1 MSAVAFGA
9 KRPLRDGEDDASAA
23 DAFSNPSQS
32 SLCTIKRYA
41 AVGTSGERAV
51 VVVATDTSAQDI
63 AKRAVADYFEQE
75 GLESMVAHIGPLL
88 DPVFDKIDG
97 LPLSSYKV
105 YLQWIVQTAFLPENR
120 DAERRVNRA
129 LENVA
134 ARCSIRIDVILE
146 SVESTFKHLF
156 TFVEIVAENAR
167 IQLPATL
174 LDEAKNLRDRRL
186 GMVHVFKTLQT
197 MLNVLLLPDCGD
209 FEHEFIR
216 YVWTLFLLYRGSAEC
231 SIADDITNMSFCAI
245 FSSCQVPSCFRRKLF
260 EVFRKCNFHP
270 PRNENVDI
278 DWLKSYQDTCM
289 ALADAIYKSESQTY
303 FGRISKNQQI
313 IDFVYARKLLERGSE
328 PKENERDD
336 CSIPGVPFACYTNA
350 LDYGPDGRMLKNL
363 ERTSSAYEKLLES
376 ESLKFDYRLFLPA
389 YRMIATPRKKV
400 ATHRFEIKENSQLKK
415 NLATIFAKK
424 QSVFANPMAA
434 TPFTAINPDDDT
446 KKILNLEYPVGDA
459 KLREFLETNLRPK
472 VEAVDREIQASF
484 GGVLQMHWIHATE
497 RVNAF
502 VPNISLEGIL
512 KLIDVRYI
520 DLSIVVDFLK
530 DPECKVRC
538 PLIDFDTDE
547 DQLAP
552 SVTKRLSEIRERIS
566 ESALWCD
573 EATFDLLNDAA
584 NKTSANFTE
593 TIRMYSRYKDQNNT
607 KWSTVAQKSPA
618 SSQIRIDPAMD
629 VFKGLQEVFTFSFT
643 MLQCRLNDMC
653 KKMNLSSE
661 ILEKANSI
669 ILDILNKKCMT
680 NLLRNRHLDIIMLCS
695 LFAAC
700 RLNNV
705 LVNFAQLREIYD
717 TQPQAIPETTLY
729 IVDEDGKEKI
739 DIAVFYNRIFRPY
752 LDEVLSNRE
761 PSVLELFSPLTTRPA
776 FPLARTPGS
785 LNRGMVNA
793 GADAEHAAAPGTF
806 EQMTAMRAGVF
817 VHGCD
822 VGVQGIIKYMD
833 SAATFA
839 VPVLGP
845 SSTAPTN
852 GISEERAAIIA
863 RFLRFVAEFRIDNAF
878 IIRDQLKENVFIRQ
892 YFIEVDLAH
901 LAAFDE
907 DLASNLRENPAVYM
921 PLFEDAVKSFARE
934 SNLFDDVDEMPDFQV
949 LLLSNMNPI
958 PIREIDS
965 SHVSKL
971 VKIHGITIAAAN
983 PSVKA
988 THIQIMCKACRHTKN
1003 VPISGGFSGIQLPR
1017 KCDGEPVDGQPKE
1030 CPLDPYLVIHEKSRF
1045 IDMQTLKLQEAADV
1059 VPTGELP
1066 RHVLL
1071 SCDRYLTNKVIPG
1084 GSDVAIRSPYLRVIG
1099 MQSDADGGKSRVF
1112 TAAEE
1117 QEFLAISRRPNLYE
1131 EFASSIAPQIFGN
1144 EDIKKAIACLLMGG
1158 SKKVLPDSVKLRGD
1172 VNVLLLG
1179 DPGTAKSQL
1188 LKFVEKVAPTA
1199 VYTSGKGSS
1208 AAGLTA
1214 SVVRDPATRE
1224 FHLEAGA
1231 MVLADSG
1238 VVCIDEFDKMREE
1251 DRVAIHEAMEQQT
1264 ISIAKAGITTIL
1276 NSRTSVLA
1284 AANPVFGR
1292 YDDMKSAGE
1301 NIDFQSTIL
1310 SRFDLIFIVKDEHDD
1325 IRDKTLAK
1333 HVLGVHQNDSVVD
1346 TVGGISMAT
1355 MRSYISYCK
1364 SKCAPRLSVDAAQLL
1379 SSHFVEVRSKVR
1391 SMDKRSAIPITVRQ
1405 LEAIIRISES
1415 IAKLSLSPVATER
1428 HVQEAI
1434 RLFNYST
1441 MNAVQAGNSDGLSQT
1456 EVAHTMAKVH
1466 AYIRRRLQV
1475 GGHMSYAGL
1484 VDSLITE
1491 NFPRAII
1498 ERSILVL
1505 LQKEVLVFE
1514 KRRLSV
1520 KRIAL

>member
-1 MSAVAFGA
+1 MLYV
-9 KRPLRDGEDDASAA
+9 AA
-23 DAFSNPSQS
+23 D
-32 SLCTIKRYA
+32 
-41 AVGTSGERAV
+41 
-51 VVVATDTSAQDI
+51 
-63 AKRAVADYFEQE
+63 
-75 GLESMVAHIGPLL
+75 
-88 DPVFDKIDG
+88 
-97 LPLSSYKV
+97 
-105 YLQWIVQTAFLPENR
+105 
-120 DAERRVNRA
+120 
-129 LENVA
+129 
-134 ARCSIRIDVILE
+134 
-146 SVESTFKHLF
+146 
-156 TFVEIVAENAR
+156 
-167 IQLPATL
+167 
-174 LDEAKNLRDRRL
+174 
-186 GMVHVFKTLQT
+186 
-197 MLNVLLLPDCGD
+197 
-209 FEHEFIR
+209 
-216 YVWTLFLLYRGSAEC
+216 
-231 SIADDITNMSFCAI
+231 
-245 FSSCQVPSCFRRKLF
+245 
-260 EVFRKCNFHP
+260 
-270 PRNENVDI
+270 
-278 DWLKSYQDTCM
+278 
-289 ALADAIYKSESQTY
+289 
-303 FGRISKNQQI
+303 
-313 IDFVYARKLLERGSE
+313 
-328 PKENERDD
+328 
-336 CSIPGVPFACYTNA
+336 
-350 LDYGPDGRMLKNL
+350 
-363 ERTSSAYEKLLES
+363 
-376 ESLKFDYRLFLPA
+376 
-389 YRMIATPRKKV
+389 
-400 ATHRFEIKENSQLKK
+400 
-415 NLATIFAKK
+415 
-424 QSVFANPMAA
+424 
-434 TPFTAINPDDDT
+434 
-446 KKILNLEYPVGDA
+446 
-459 KLREFLETNLRPK
+459 
-472 VEAVDREIQASF
+472 
-484 GGVLQMHWIHATE
+484 
-497 RVNAF
+497 
-502 VPNISLEGIL
+502 
-512 KLIDVRYI
+512 
-520 DLSIVVDFLK
+520 
-530 DPECKVRC
+530 
-538 PLIDFDTDE
+538 
-547 DQLAP
+547 
-552 SVTKRLSEIRERIS
+552 
-566 ESALWCD
+566 
-573 EATFDLLNDAA
+573 
-584 NKTSANFTE
+584 
-593 TIRMYSRYKDQNNT
+593 
-607 KWSTVAQKSPA
+607 
-618 SSQIRIDPAMD
+618 
-629 VFKGLQEVFTFSFT
+629 
-643 MLQCRLNDMC
+643 
-653 KKMNLSSE
+653 
-661 ILEKANSI
+661 
-669 ILDILNKKCMT
+669 
-680 NLLRNRHLDIIMLCS
+680 
-695 LFAAC
+695 
-700 RLNNV
+700 
-705 LVNFAQLREIYD
+705 
-717 TQPQAIPETTLY
+717 
-729 IVDEDGKEKI
+729 
-739 DIAVFYNRIFRPY
+739 
-752 LDEVLSNRE
+752 
-761 PSVLELFSPLTTRPA
+761 
-776 FPLARTPGS
+776 
-785 LNRGMVNA
+785 A

-1084 GSDVAIRSPYLRVIG
+1084 VRIAVTGIFSIFQQKAAGSDVAIRSPYLRVIG

-1333 HVLGVHQNDSVVD
+1333 HVLGIHQNDSVVD

-1364 SKCAPRLSVDAAQLL
+1364 RLSVDAAQLL

>member
-216 YVWTLFLLYRGSAEC
+216 YVWTLFLLYRGDSLLL
-231 SIADDITNMSFCAI
+231 
-245 FSSCQVPSCFRRKLF
+245 QVNPQFLMGYPQVLQNVRSQTILQTCRFVQFFRR
-260 EVFRKCNFHP
+260 VKCLLVSDESF
-270 PRNENVDI
+270 
-278 DWLKSYQDTCM
+278 LK
-289 ALADAIYKSESQTY
+289 
-303 FGRISKNQQI
+303 QI

-502 VPNISLEGIL
+502 VASLCSLEPGASHVPNISLEGIL

-629 VFKGLQEVFTFSFT
+629 VFKGLQEVFAFSFT

-653 KKMNLSSE
+653 KKMNLSAE

-761 PSVLELFSPLTTRPA
+761 TSVSSREDT
-776 FPLARTPGS
+776 
-785 LNRGMVNA
+785 
-793 GADAEHAAAPGTF
+793 
-806 EQMTAMRAGVF
+806 
-817 VHGCD
+817 
-822 VGVQGIIKYMD
+822 GII
-833 SAATFA
+833 
-839 VPVLGP
+839 
-845 SSTAPTN
+845 
-852 GISEERAAIIA
+852 E
-863 RFLRFVAEFRIDNAF
+863 
-878 IIRDQLKENVFIRQ
+878 
-892 YFIEVDLAH
+892 
-901 LAAFDE
+901 
-907 DLASNLRENPAVYM
+907 
-921 PLFEDAVKSFARE
+921 
-934 SNLFDDVDEMPDFQV
+934 
-949 LLLSNMNPI
+949 
-958 PIREIDS
+958 
-965 SHVSKL
+965 
-971 VKIHGITIAAAN
+971 
-983 PSVKA
+983 
-988 THIQIMCKACRHTKN
+988 
-1003 VPISGGFSGIQLPR
+1003 
-1017 KCDGEPVDGQPKE
+1017 
-1030 CPLDPYLVIHEKSRF
+1030 
-1045 IDMQTLKLQEAADV
+1045 
-1059 VPTGELP
+1059 
-1066 RHVLL
+1066 
-1071 SCDRYLTNKVIPG
+1071 
-1084 GSDVAIRSPYLRVIG
+1084 
-1099 MQSDADGGKSRVF
+1099 
-1112 TAAEE
+1112 
-1117 QEFLAISRRPNLYE
+1117 
-1131 EFASSIAPQIFGN
+1131 
-1144 EDIKKAIACLLMGG
+1144 
-1158 SKKVLPDSVKLRGD
+1158 
-1172 VNVLLLG
+1172 
-1179 DPGTAKSQL
+1179 
-1188 LKFVEKVAPTA
+1188 
-1199 VYTSGKGSS
+1199 
-1208 AAGLTA
+1208 
-1214 SVVRDPATRE
+1214 
-1224 FHLEAGA
+1224 
-1231 MVLADSG
+1231 
-1238 VVCIDEFDKMREE
+1238 
-1251 DRVAIHEAMEQQT
+1251 
-1264 ISIAKAGITTIL
+1264 
-1276 NSRTSVLA
+1276 
-1284 AANPVFGR
+1284 
-1292 YDDMKSAGE
+1292 
-1301 NIDFQSTIL
+1301 
-1310 SRFDLIFIVKDEHDD
+1310 
-1325 IRDKTLAK
+1325 
-1333 HVLGVHQNDSVVD
+1333 
-1346 TVGGISMAT
+1346 
-1355 MRSYISYCK
+1355 
-1364 SKCAPRLSVDAAQLL
+1364 
-1379 SSHFVEVRSKVR
+1379 
-1391 SMDKRSAIPITVRQ
+1391 
-1405 LEAIIRISES
+1405 
-1415 IAKLSLSPVATER
+1415 
-1428 HVQEAI
+1428 
-1434 RLFNYST
+1434 
-1441 MNAVQAGNSDGLSQT
+1441 
-1456 EVAHTMAKVH
+1456 
-1466 AYIRRRLQV
+1466 
-1475 GGHMSYAGL
+1475 
-1484 VDSLITE
+1484 
-1491 NFPRAII
+1491 
-1498 ERSILVL
+1498 
-1505 LQKEVLVFE
+1505 
-1514 KRRLSV
+1514 
-1520 KRIAL
+1520 